1 VNSRAFQ
8 PVRLKLARQLTG
20 MQQKTLADEIDV
32 SPSAISQLEGGSVQ
46 PGAEM
51 LDRLAIVLRC
61 RPSFFFRPFP
71 SFALELPFFRSRR
84 AAPKGERDRALAYA
98 QLIYEVAELMESYV
112 DLPPNEVWETFSLDQ
127 GAELREVEGAASAL
141 RQAWEVP
148 SGPIPHVVRLLE
160 ARGAIATAVGVFDK
174 RLDAFS
180 LRGRTRPVVVLCSDQ
195 GSAARRRFD
204 AAHELAHLV
213 LHAEPSEPNHW
224 QERQAHQFAS
234 AFLLPKDQV
243 EPWLP
248 RKSHELEVLEEGSRI
263 WGTSMQALL
272 FRARDVGTLS
282 EDSYRRAMQRLS
294 AAGWRTREPVDM
306 GPAEAPELLQLAVGS
321 LAAGGGSLETIAS
334 AIGLPKGRLAR
345 MMSLPEDQ
353 QEDVAQVIELGKKV
367 A

>member
-1 VNSRAFQ
+1 MH
-8 PVRLKLARQLTG
+8 P
-20 MQQKTLADEIDV
+20 
-32 SPSAISQLEGGSVQ
+32 SPEL
-46 PGAEM
+46 
-51 LDRLAIVLRC
+51 LDRLAITLRC
-61 RPSFFFRPFP
+61 RPAFFFRPFP
-71 SFALELPFFRSRR
+71 AFALDLPFFRSRR

-98 QLIYEVAELMESYV
+98 QLIYEIAEVIESYIE
-112 DLPPNEVWETFSLDQ
+112 LPASEVRETFSMSE
-127 GAELREVEGAASAL
+127 GAGLREVEGAAGAL
-141 RQAWEVP
+141 RQAWQIQP
-148 SGPIPHVVRLLE
+148 GPIPNVVRLLE
-160 ARGAIATAVGVFDK
+160 AKGAIAIAVGVFDK

-180 LRGRTRPVVVLCSDQ
+180 LRGRMRPVVVLCSDQ

-224 QERQAHQFAS
+224 QEKQAHRFAS
-234 AFLLPKDQV
+234 SFLLPMDQV

-248 RKSHELEVLEEGSRI
+248 RKSHELELLEEGSRI

-294 AAGWRTREPVDM
+294 AAGWRTREPVEM
-306 GPAEAPELLQLAVGS
+306 GPAEAPELLQLAAEA
-321 LAAGGGSLETIAS
+321 LASAGGSLEAIAGEV
-334 AIGLPKGRLAR
+334 GLPAGRLAR

-353 QEDVAQVIELGKKV
+353 QEGLAQVIELGKKV